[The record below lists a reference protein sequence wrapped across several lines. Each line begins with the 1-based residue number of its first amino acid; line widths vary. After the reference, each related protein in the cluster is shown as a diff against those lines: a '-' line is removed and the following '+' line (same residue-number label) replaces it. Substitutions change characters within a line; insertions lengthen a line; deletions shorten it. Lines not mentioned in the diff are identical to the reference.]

1 MYMEYIILSDIFLN
15 TEKSEGHEAQEDREG
30 EYLLIDARFSDEIE
44 EIQDKKKS
52 NQSENIDNKEAKHR
66 HIVCLYIENDA
77 ERRRSCDREGQEDE
91 KDQVRTDSVLSFLM
105 RLSEEVLIDD
115 IVDECDEEELI
126 KSRMDILPIA
136 DSERTE
142 CCLIDEPRIS
152 DLECDEEKVDQI
164 ESSEN
169 DVVIDLI
176 DLEYDDRPRVRMIW
190 SLSEGSMKRHKDKK
204 YSTDRDHP
212 LDNIEDVSSEKY
224 RIKKISKE
232 LLKNHIRRDEEWDDD
247 DTEKEEYP
255 KSLEDHTT
263 LPSRC
268 YHLSSSIYEIST
280 SSPHL
285 IEDGPEDIGHD
296 SEIIEGNP
304 CEFLKRIPHEDEEQ
318 EIDTEKQHK
327 KHKSKKSVREE
338 GKPAREYQR
347 KSCEKERV
355 FPRM

>member
-1 MYMEYIILSDIFLN
+1 
-15 TEKSEGHEAQEDREG
+15 
-30 EYLLIDARFSDEIE
+30 
-44 EIQDKKKS
+44 
-52 NQSENIDNKEAKHR
+52 
-66 HIVCLYIENDA
+66 
-77 ERRRSCDREGQEDE
+77 
-91 KDQVRTDSVLSFLM
+91 M

-126 KSRMDILPIA
+126 ESSMDIVSITDPK
-136 DSERTE
+136 STERR
-142 CCLIDEPRIS
+142 LIDKPRIS

-190 SLSEGSMKRHKDKK
+190 SLCEGSMKGNNDEK

-255 KSLEDHTT
+255 ESLEDHTT
-263 LPSRC
+263 LLPPC
-268 YHLSSSIYEIST
+268 YHMSSPIDKVAT
-280 SSPHL
+280 ASPHL
-285 IEDGPEDIGHD
+285 VEDSLEDIGHD
-296 SEIIEGNP
+296 SEIIERNP
-304 CEFLKRIPHEDEEQ
+304 CELLKRVPHEDEEK
-318 EIDTEKQHK
+318 EIDTEK
-327 KHKSKKSVREE
+327 KHEKYKCKKSVREE
-338 GKPAREYQR
+338 GKPARED
-347 KSCEKERV
+347 E
-355 FPRM
+355 